1 MAEKDSK
8 IPVTVVT
15 GFLGSGKTTFVNYIL
30 KADHGLKI
38 AVVENEY
45 GEVGIDDALVM
56 ETKEEIFEMN
66 NGCVCCTVRGDLI
79 RILTKL
85 MKRKKKLDAILAGMR
100 LDSILTIVDSK
111 HIVQHLD
118 EKKEDGII
126 NESVQQIAFADRIL
140 LNKTDLV
147 DAGEKADIKERIRS
161 INKIADIIETQHS
174 KVDLSKVLG
183 IKAFDLE
190 KMLEQDPDFLI
201 LEQEDDH
208 GDHHHHD
215 HDHGHGHEHKHDGHD
230 HDCKDPEHHH
240 HDHHTD
246 HGHEHD
252 HDCHDHDCKDP
263 SHNHKHKHKHD
274 YNVSSVGIQLE
285 GALDMQKLNQWL
297 SQLLQEKGPDLY
309 RSKGILSMQGSDEK
323 HVFQG
328 VHMMV
333 NFGSSKDGTIR
344 PWGADEKRINKVV
357 FIGKF
362 LNREELESG
371 FKSCMASN

>member
-1 MAEKDSK
+1 
-8 IPVTVVT
+8 
-15 GFLGSGKTTFVNYIL
+15 
-30 KADHGLKI
+30 
-38 AVVENEY
+38 
-45 GEVGIDDALVM
+45 
-56 ETKEEIFEMN
+56 
-66 NGCVCCTVRGDLI
+66 
-79 RILTKL
+79 
-85 MKRKKKLDAILAGMR
+85 MR
-100 LDSILTIVDSK
+100 
-111 HIVQHLD
+111 
-118 EKKEDGII
+118 
-126 NESVQQIAFADRIL
+126 AR
-140 LNKTDLV
+140 
-147 DAGEKADIKERIRS
+147 
-161 INKIADIIETQHS
+161 
-174 KVDLSKVLG
+174 
-183 IKAFDLE
+183 
-190 KMLEQDPDFLI
+190 
-201 LEQEDDH
+201 QEDNH